1 VVALAVAPVEVQ
13 DELADGRRCSGGA
26 ETLNVESSRDLAGII
41 GACVW
46 ALVALVVLKFVALL
60 AQYDWDPG
68 RAPWGLL
75 VIIAVPALGLT
86 LLLRKRARAG
96 AAVVAVLM
104 ALFGATV
111 IAALAR
117 DGLARQAWA
126 DYPFAYGGLVV
137 AAVAIACAVKLWR
150 TPSSR

>member
-1 VVALAVAPVEVQ
+1 VDV
-13 DELADGRRCSGGA
+13 R
-26 ETLNVESSRDLAGII
+26 SSRGLANII

-75 VIIAVPALGLT
+75 VIIAVPAVALT
-86 LLLRKRARAG
+86 FLLRKRARTG
-96 AAVVAVLM
+96 ALVVAVLM

-111 IAALAR
+111 VAALAR

-126 DYPFAYGGLVV
+126 DYPFAYGGLLV

-150 TPSSR
+150 SPASL